1 MKKISFILVSS
12 LFTFSCSEQSVSN
25 NDVELF
31 SSEFN
36 SNTEDS
42 LIKSYEQIIINY
54 YNHSDTNEYKVKL
67 EVTGKREYEDDS
79 ILILTFDE
87 ILKFGSWHYSNSSL
101 CFLKDEGALTPVLPS
116 VSASKILNDDFYER
130 NIQYPNRIHGTFEQK
145 VDLTGDGKPEY
156 IFRSTGSIKT
166 SFEESYN
173 IYQLDTKNRTLALC
187 NLSISSNG
195 IQGECDTTF
204 GTLCEFEIIK
214 NDAIYPI
221 IKIKETISA
230 CNDSTFKVEKLNCNI
245 SYYAWD
251 EQKSKFI
258 NLPER

>member
-1 MKKISFILVSS
+1 MKKTLFILLS
-12 LFTFSCSEQSVSN
+12 LLLIIGCSEQNGN
-25 NDVELF
+25 NIEVESI

-42 LIKSYEQIIINY
+42 LIKFYEQTIINY
-54 YNHSDTNEYKVKL
+54 YNNSDTNEYKVKL

-101 CFLKDEGALTPVLPS
+101 CFLKNGGTLTPVPPS
-116 VSASKILNDDFYER
+116 LSASKILNDDFYER

-145 VDLTGDGKPEY
+145 VDLTGDGEPEY
-156 IFRSTGSIKT
+156 IFRSTCSIKT

-173 IYQLDTKNRTLALC
+173 IYQLDPKNQILALC

-214 NDAIYPI
+214 NDATYPI
-221 IKIKETISA
+221 IKVKEIIST
-230 CNDSTFKVEKLNCNI
+230 CNDSTFKVEKSNCTI

-258 NLPER
+258 NLPE